1 MNEALQRVIRQGG
14 KVVSVVVSG
23 DATDAGSPAAEA
35 SKPKTRAKAK
45 SKQG

>member
-23 DATDAGSPAAEA
+23 DAREAAAAEA
-35 SKPKTRAKAK
+35 PAKAKHKAKGK